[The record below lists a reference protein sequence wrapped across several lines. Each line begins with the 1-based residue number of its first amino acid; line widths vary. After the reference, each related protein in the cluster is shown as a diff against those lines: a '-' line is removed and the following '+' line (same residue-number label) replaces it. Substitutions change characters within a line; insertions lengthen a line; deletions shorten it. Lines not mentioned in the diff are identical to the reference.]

1 MGMYLST
8 FGTVCLE
15 GPKWRDSLAAREALG
30 SPLFLGLY
38 VVYRALPISGRM
50 AYTSF
55 LSARSGRECFPH
67 DLLQFFF
74 APVLLIF

>member
-38 VVYRALPISGRM
+38 VVYRVRC
-50 AYTSF
+50 
-55 LSARSGRECFPH
+55 LSAAARRIRPSCQRAPAVSGFPMTCCNSS
-67 DLLQFFF
+67 LLQYC
-74 APVLLIF
+74 